1 MILITEEMIGL
12 SIASDGTAL
21 LLAGSEN
28 TKHAAKHRTRPQ
40 QVQAQGKKDV
50 LCVSEHTQRYLI
62 YFKNSENCR
71 RHLYR
76 FFKIARMKTNSPNEK
91 Q

>member
-1 MILITEEMIGL
+1 M
-12 SIASDGTAL
+12 SSDGTVL
-21 LLAGSEN
+21 FRAGLKIPN
-28 TKHAAKHRTRPQ
+28 MQ
-40 QVQAQGKKDV
+40 QSAELTLNRFRLRGKKDV

-76 FFKIARMKTNSPNEK
+76 FFKITQMKTNSPNEK